1 MPKITKLCLNL
12 SKLCLEY
19 CALFFPDMQ
28 EFLKWANNKKLSY
41 RRETA
46 RQLPT
51 PGVDRPSSP
60 LSLLPLEYYALFFP
74 DTVHLR

>member
-51 PGVDRPSSP
+51 PGGG
-60 LSLLPLEYYALFFP
+60 
-74 DTVHLR
+74 